1 MHCSTIWLRAWEKFL
16 NSRRGGGG
24 GRAKGGEGVKQ
35 MYVNESLNYSD
46 RCILFYFYFFVED
59 EGVQEGWHSLKKNVL
74 VDR

>member
-1 MHCSTIWLRAWEKFL
+1 MHCSTIWVRAWEKFL

-24 GRAKGGEGVKQ
+24 GGQKGG
-35 MYVNESLNYSD
+35 MCVNESLNYSD

-59 EGVQEGWHSLKKNVL
+59 EGVQEGWHSLKKKVL